1 MSQLELA
8 RTLAEKQDSKTGKW
22 LLGRK
27 GIHEKVPELSEWQVR
42 KIIQEV
48 RGEGRGTAQALTPT
62 QRALVA
68 KEAEQLSLPTIT
80 LKIPKLKLRKPL
92 KTATETWVIA
102 SDFHAPYQHD
112 KSCSILYQVIAD
124 IHPTR
129 VVLLG
134 DVINLDQFSRYD
146 DGKFPGAPT
155 WLDEI
160 AVAGKIMGT
169 IRQVAPDAKL
179 QWFEGNHE
187 YRLKKYLMRKDP
199 ALYSHLDIGALFR
212 ISGNDSA
219 LKEFSLYEYIDS
231 PEMFEKDLGLV
242 LKHGNKVRGHAGM
255 SAAAEVSDLLFSVV
269 MGHCHRLGVTRKSS
283 GRTRYLEEPALF
295 AMEVGCM
302 CNYNLEYLEGVTT
315 NWQHGFGILSIDRSG
330 ETPVIDPSV
339 VAINNGRA
347 IFRDKVY
354 KA

>member
-8 RTLAEKQDSKTGKW
+8 KSLAEKRDPKTGKW

-27 GIHEKVPELSEWQVR
+27 GIHIKTPELSEWQVR
-42 KIIQEV
+42 KVIQEV
-48 RGEGRGTAQALTPT
+48 RGEGTSGSPAPTPE
-62 QRALVA
+62 QKASKIR
-68 KEAEQLSLPTIT
+68 EAELLSLPTIT
-80 LKIPKLKLRKPL
+80 LKVPKLKLRKPVSSQ
-92 KTATETWVIA
+92 TETWVIA
-102 SDFHAPYQHD
+102 SDFHAPYHHE
-112 KSCSILYQVIAD
+112 KSCNILYQVIAD
-124 IHPTR
+124 LQPSR

-134 DVINLDQFSRYD
+134 DVINLDQFSRYP

-160 AVAGKIMGT
+160 SLAGNILGNV
-169 IRQVAPDAKL
+169 RQAAPDARL

-187 YRLKKYLMRKDP
+187 YRLKKYLMRNDP
-199 ALYSHLDIGALFR
+199 ALYSHLDIGSLFKL
-212 ISGNDSA
+212 SDNKA
-219 LKEFSLYEYIDS
+219 AQEEFSFYEYIDS
-231 PEMFEKDLGLV
+231 PEIFEKDLGLV

-255 SAAAEVSDLLFSVV
+255 SATAEVNDLLFSVV

-302 CNYNLEYLEGVTT
+302 CIYNLEYLEGATT
-315 NWQHGFGILSIDRSG
+315 NWQHGFGVLSIDRSG
-330 ETPVIDPSV
+330 DYTTIDPSV

-347 IFRDKVY
+347 VFRDKVY